1 MEPNPKSRIEPLA
14 PQESEALLQALDDEY
29 RAWATYDQ
37 VIKDFGPVRPF
48 VNIREAE
55 GRHIEAL
62 LGLCRRYRV
71 TAPGNPWIG
80 KAPRYAS
87 VSEACQSGIEAEVAN
102 AALYD
107 RLLASTA
114 RRDVRAVYD
123 ALRLASQDRHLPAFR
138 RCAGRRSPQSRQAQP
153 GDETVTPVRSPD

>member
-1 MEPNPKSRIEPLA
+1 
-14 PQESEALLQALDDEY
+14 LQALDDEY

-62 LGLCRRYRV
+62 LRLCRRYRV

-87 VSEACQSGIEAEVAN
+87 VSEACRSGIEAEVAN
-102 AALYD
+102 VALYD

-138 RCAGRRSPQSRQAQP
+138 RCAERRSPWRPDPRRQRARQTPTLSP
-153 GDETVTPVRSPD
+153 GKRNQVTKL